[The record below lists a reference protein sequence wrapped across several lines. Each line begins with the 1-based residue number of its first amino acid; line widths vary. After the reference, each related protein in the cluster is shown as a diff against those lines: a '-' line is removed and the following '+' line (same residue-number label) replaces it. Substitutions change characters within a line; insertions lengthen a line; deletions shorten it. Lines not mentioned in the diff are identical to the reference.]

1 MKYALSYRMAWGF
14 FLLGAVLFFIG
25 AAMSMMQVE
34 EISVACSAA
43 GIVLAAFGIYMG
55 VESWDE
61 DDPQP
66 EPEPREDGG
75 HEAD

>member
-1 MKYALSYRMAWGF
+1 M
-14 FLLGAVLFFIG
+14 FLIG
-25 AAMSMMQVE
+25 AATSMMQIE
-34 EISVACSAA
+34 DISVACSAA

-66 EPEPREDGG
+66 EPQNREDRH
-75 HEAD
+75 HETD

>member
-14 FLLGAVLFFIG
+14 FLLGAVLFLIG
-25 AAMSMMQVE
+25 AATSMMQIE
-34 EISVACSAA
+34 DISVACWAA

-66 EPEPREDGG
+66 EPQNREDRH
-75 HEAD
+75 HETD

>member
-34 EISVACSAA
+34 EISV
-43 GIVLAAFGIYMG
+43 GLFG
-55 VESWDE
+55 
-61 DDPQP
+61 
-66 EPEPREDGG
+66 GG
-75 HEAD
+75 HCAGGFRDLYGGRVLGRRRPATGARTPGGRRP